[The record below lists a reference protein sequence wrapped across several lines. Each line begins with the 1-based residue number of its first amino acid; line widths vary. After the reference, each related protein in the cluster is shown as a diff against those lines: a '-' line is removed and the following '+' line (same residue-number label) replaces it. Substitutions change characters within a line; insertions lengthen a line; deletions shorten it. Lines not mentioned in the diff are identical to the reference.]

1 MKFNILPK
9 EQKFFIFFNEQAE
22 NIAKGAELFASFL
35 ENFEDQGKRESI
47 IKEISQ
53 CEHEG
58 DELTHKIRNL
68 LSETF
73 ITPLD
78 REDIYELSAKLDDIL
93 DFIDKASERMIIYK
107 IEKPTKTILEM
118 SQVLVEISK
127 EVKEAVLMLARHR
140 KDLKTKIILVNELEN
155 KGDKLYTKAL
165 SELFEDLDFDLN
177 GYDLDDSKDLEK
189 AVAVSL
195 LAIKKLKKITQWKD
209 IYQAIERAFD
219 CCEDAAN
226 IIENLVI
233 KHG

>member
-9 EQKFFIFFNEQAE
+9 EQKFFTFFNEQAE
-22 NIAKGAELFASFL
+22 NIVKGAELFSQFL
-35 ENFEDQGKRESI
+35 ENYDNEEKRESL
-47 IKEISQ
+47 IKEISA
-53 CEHEG
+53 CEHVG

-93 DFIDKASERMIIYK
+93 DFIEKASERMLIYK
-107 IEKPTKTILEM
+107 IEKPTKTIMEM
-118 SQVLVEISK
+118 SVVLVEIAK
-127 EVKEAVLMLARHR
+127 AVNETVVMLARHR
-140 KDLKTKIILVNELEN
+140 KDIKPKIILVNELEN

-177 GYDLDDSKDLEK
+177 GYDLDDTKDLEK

-219 CCEDAAN
+219 CCEDSSN